1 MKQRATIRSW
11 AAGLGAAALFV
22 AVPLSIAMP
31 LSVWSAPG
39 TAAAA
44 PSGGN
49 GEGWAGGNGGNATTG
64 TGEGWA
70 GGGNGPSQTSPPY
83 YTNCTQILSQGG
95 GPIYAGQPGYNPLLD
110 PNHTGVD
117 CG

>member
-1 MKQRATIRSW
+1 M
-11 AAGLGAAALFV
+11 
-22 AVPLSIAMP
+22 PLSIAMP

-39 TAAAA
+39 TATAA
-44 PSGGN
+44 PSIGT
-49 GEGWAGGNGGNATTG
+49 GEGNAGGNNAPATTG

-83 YTNCTQILSQGG
+83 YTNCTEILSQGK

-110 PNHTGVD
+110 PDHTGVD